1 MRVLMIIGRELLTQ
15 SRVLFRTHRYL
26 LANLA
31 VMIGFGY
38 LFVPID
44 IIPDRIPV
52 IGHLDEATFV
62 LGGFVLARAFADPSS
77 EVGEH
82 PVQNRRAPNGD
93 LTPLLFRLLGYRGW
107 WLIRKPFGPSRSDIT
122 GLVVVGGAPR
132 SGTTMFRTLL
142 GRHPSVVSGPETTV
156 FLRRITAPRHLGPRL
171 RLSPRLIERWQIES
185 RSQIEFIERFRE
197 AVIADPQRPIWVEKT
212 PANVF
217 HFGFIAHAFPN
228 ARLVHVIRDG
238 RDAVCSLRQQ
248 PWAKIPRTI
257 MRDSPEAA
265 RRCGLIWAA
274 SVRAGIAHRHNPQ
287 YWELRYEDLVTE
299 PEQALRALMAF
310 LELPWSERLL
320 QTGAPSGRIYS
331 PDWPADIRRTFTNDA
346 REAAGAL
353 HDDSIGRW
361 RAELSVADRRV
372 LGSVIAGLLIQLG
385 YERDDG
391 WTESASASGKELL
404 LDQDSARHV
413 QHLLQ
418 FGPEFTDLI
427 AQENPVA
434 AHLG

>member
-1 MRVLMIIGRELLTQ
+1 MVDTQ
-15 SRVLFRTHRYL
+15 AVRTISLGYNRSRRRRRSATKRHHD
-26 LANLA
+26 
-31 VMIGFGY
+31 
-38 LFVPID
+38 VP
-44 IIPDRIPV
+44 
-52 IGHLDEATFV
+52 H
-62 LGGFVLARAFADPSS
+62 LARTASLCR
-77 EVGEH
+77 
-82 PVQNRRAPNGD
+82 QRARNHGIP
-93 LTPLLFRLLGYRGW
+93 T
-107 WLIRKPFGPSRSDIT
+107 S
-122 GLVVVGGAPR
+122 
-132 SGTTMFRTLL
+132 
-142 GRHPSVVSGPETTV
+142 
-156 FLRRITAPRHLGPRL
+156 RITAPRHLGPRL

-265 RRCGLIWAA
+265 RRCGLIWAV
-274 SVRAGIAHRHNPQ
+274 SVRACISQQHRSYPQ

-353 HDDSIGRW
+353 HDDFIGAGARNFRW
-361 RAELSVADRRV
+361 PIEEFLDR
-372 LGSVIAGLLIQLG
+372 
-385 YERDDG
+385 
-391 WTESASASGKELL
+391 
-404 LDQDSARHV
+404 
-413 QHLLQ
+413 
-418 FGPEFTDLI
+418 
-427 AQENPVA
+427 
-434 AHLG
+434 

>member
-1 MRVLMIIGRELLTQ
+1 M
-15 SRVLFRTHRYL
+15 
-26 LANLA
+26 
-31 VMIGFGY
+31 
-38 LFVPID
+38 
-44 IIPDRIPV
+44 
-52 IGHLDEATFV
+52 
-62 LGGFVLARAFADPSS
+62 
-77 EVGEH
+77 
-82 PVQNRRAPNGD
+82 
-93 LTPLLFRLLGYRGW
+93 
-107 WLIRKPFGPSRSDIT
+107 
-122 GLVVVGGAPR
+122 
-132 SGTTMFRTLL
+132 
-142 GRHPSVVSGPETTV
+142 
-156 FLRRITAPRHLGPRL
+156 
-171 RLSPRLIERWQIES
+171 
-185 RSQIEFIERFRE
+185 
-197 AVIADPQRPIWVEKT
+197 
-212 PANVF
+212 
-217 HFGFIAHAFPN
+217 
-228 ARLVHVIRDG
+228 
-238 RDAVCSLRQQ
+238 
-248 PWAKIPRTI
+248 
-257 MRDSPEAA
+257 
-265 RRCGLIWAA
+265 
-274 SVRAGIAHRHNPQ
+274 RAGIAHRHNPQ

-299 PEQALRALMAF
+299 PEHALRALMAF

-353 HDDSIGRW
+353 HDDLIGRW

-391 WTESASASGKELL
+391 WTESRPASGKELL